1 MSKEPPT
8 KLLDPPA
15 CPHQDTITD
24 IRNDLHDILKLL
36 RGDGPNDPGVVG
48 RIIQLESQSSQLTE
62 TWRLVR
68 NTAIGALVVGFLAFI
83 GSLISPHLG
92 GGSHP

>member
-1 MSKEPPT
+1 MKEPPT
-8 KLLDPPA
+8 KSLDQP
-15 CPHQDTITD
+15 CPHQDTID
-24 IRNDLHDILKLL
+24 NIRDDLHDVLKLL

-48 RIIQLESQSSQLTE
+48 RILRLEAQSTELTE

-83 GSLISPHLG
+83 GGLISHHF
-92 GGSHP
+92 GSHQP

>member
-8 KLLDPPA
+8 NLLDPPA
-15 CPHQDTITD
+15 CPHQDTIED
-24 IRNDLHDILKLL
+24 IHDILKLL

-83 GSLISPHLG
+83 GSLIAPHLG

>member
-8 KLLDPPA
+8 KSLDLPV
-15 CPHQDTITD
+15 CPHQDTIED
-24 IRNDLHDILKLL
+24 VRNDLRDVLKLL

-48 RIIQLESQSSQLTE
+48 RILKLESQSTQLTE
-62 TWRLVR
+62 TWQLIR

-83 GSLISPHLG
+83 GSLISPHLT
-92 GGSHP
+92 GGSH